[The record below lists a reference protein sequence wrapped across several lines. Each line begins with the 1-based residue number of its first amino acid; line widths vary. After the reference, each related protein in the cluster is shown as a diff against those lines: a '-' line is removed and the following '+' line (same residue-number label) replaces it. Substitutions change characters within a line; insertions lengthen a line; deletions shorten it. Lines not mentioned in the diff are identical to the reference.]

1 MKVYGINLCN
11 INVYAREK
19 KKNSVNIQNQPDNF
33 VRKKDIAFGSSDVDY
48 YKKLDKLFTN
58 PKHQELFA
66 DAYMRIKAPLLKSE
80 CVDNEYKLKFINY
93 VLSKD
98 IKADSPIITEVGL
111 NNPETF
117 ISFYENI
124 DSEESLDAKK
134 SALDFL
140 LKHPDYTISASSYD
154 RMFGDCSG
162 PKILLHFMKNKYAK
176 DFLMHI
182 DSNYEKFMSTQLLG
196 DLGKICAGISSEE
209 KAKVCKDIFDFC
221 CKNKY
226 YDSSICTYL
235 SAVQNDYGAKYIKT
249 ILPKAYS
256 KKTEGDHLNTEFLDW
271 YFIIGINTEKKYN
284 TAVELYEKTVENP
297 ETQHRFALG
306 FRELGEMI
314 HYNENITTDELIGID
329 KTFQKLPNPI
339 CYDFRNKLLEIL
351 EKQPTTWKKD
361 INEWL
366 DSTQESIDWY
376 YKMYPES
383 YPNEFHPEF

>member
-33 VRKKDIAFGSSDVDY
+33 VRKKDIAFGSSDVNY
-48 YKKLDKLFTN
+48 YKELDKLFTN
-58 PKHQELFA
+58 PEHQELFA

-80 CVDNEYKLKFINY
+80 CVDNEYKLKFIDY

-249 ILPKAYS
+249 ILPKAY
-256 KKTEGDHLNTEFLDW
+256 
-271 YFIIGINTEKKYN
+271 
-284 TAVELYEKTVENP
+284 
-297 ETQHRFALG
+297 
-306 FRELGEMI
+306 
-314 HYNENITTDELIGID
+314 
-329 KTFQKLPNPI
+329 
-339 CYDFRNKLLEIL
+339 
-351 EKQPTTWKKD
+351 
-361 INEWL
+361 
-366 DSTQESIDWY
+366 
-376 YKMYPES
+376 
-383 YPNEFHPEF
+383 